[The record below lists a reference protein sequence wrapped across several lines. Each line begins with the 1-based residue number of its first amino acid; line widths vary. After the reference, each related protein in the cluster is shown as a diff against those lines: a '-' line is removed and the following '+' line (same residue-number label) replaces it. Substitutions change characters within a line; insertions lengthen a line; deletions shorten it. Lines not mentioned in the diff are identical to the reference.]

1 MNTLHSKGKLH
12 ILPGPVKNPT
22 MLDPKSVID
31 EQIFTCRGRHC
42 ALRVGELIQALFNY
56 QSDLVLEIKRVV
68 CSL

>member
-1 MNTLHSKGKLH
+1 MEVTHSAW
-12 ILPGPVKNPT
+12 PTVKCT

-42 ALRVGELIQALFNY
+42 ALWEGELIQTLLNY
-56 QSDLVLEIKRVV
+56 QSDLVLKIKRVV